1 MEIPHNKASFK
12 QDIYY
17 VPIRVI
23 LPLFRVLKKNTG
35 HLGVDV

>member
-23 LPLFRVLKKNTG
+23 LPLFRVLKKTQ
-35 HLGVDV
+35 VIWV